1 MVKKSAN
8 IKDENKK
15 GLKENLKSMDSKTIV
30 RNASIVMIIV
40 IATEIVATYAST
52 GPIGIQNIVRI
63 LSMVLALIVAET
75 GSLIPVSKQR
85 LLSYVVAGILAIISF
100 GPVAIVVGI
109 FYIYSGYRVNEEI
122 KQVVDNS

>member
-52 GPIGIQNIVRI
+52 GPIGIQNIMRI